1 MLDWLDILGGIPL
14 WLSIPVIS
22 VLVVWAA
29 VDLIL
34 IPRRVRA
41 IGYHE
46 RQDDLLIRRGILFQ
60 KLEAVPYGRLQYVDI
75 EAGPIMRKF
84 GLCTVQLKTASSST
98 DAPSRARSARRAPAC
113 AKSSPPADRPAW
125 PDCEAVMSEEN
136 PIPDAGPGGSASAAA
151 DQGEAWFDE
160 TWTRVHPLSPFVR
173 GWLTVVAVPVAV
185 FGYNWQMWR
194 DLWELWRSG
203 ELMDNVERNPMPYV
217 FGSGGACC

>member
-1 MLDWLDILGGIPL
+1 MPAERPERANEPIDPAGVTWTRVDEKYITVRYITGVLGWLLTFALVGTPLVLDWLDILGGIPL

-98 DAPSRARSARRAPAC
+98 DASIPGVVREEGARLREELSARGQARL
-113 AKSSPPADRPAW
+113 
-125 PDCEAVMSEEN
+125 
-136 PIPDAGPGGSASAAA
+136 AG
-151 DQGEAWFDE
+151 
-160 TWTRVHPLSPFVR
+160 L
-173 GWLTVVAVPVAV
+173 
-185 FGYNWQMWR
+185 
-194 DLWELWRSG
+194 
-203 ELMDNVERNPMPYV
+203 
-217 FGSGGACC
+217 